1 MISKT
6 ASLSIS
12 ERFSITEH
20 AEVRLL
26 RLALLLWGL
35 LLLFVLR
42 VTGQLLVAFG
52 RAPFLPPMDEWQ
64 SGLLPYRWLV
74 FNQFVII
81 VVFGKVCFDM
91 TRGGGFFARP
101 RARLGS
107 VLLVFGSLYFASMI
121 IRYVLTMWLYP
132 HRRWMHGCIPIIFH
146 LILASFIL
154 LVGHDNSVRARL
166 SAAHLTT
173 D

>member
-1 MISKT
+1 M
-6 ASLSIS
+6 
-12 ERFSITEH
+12 
-20 AEVRLL
+20 
-26 RLALLLWGL
+26 LALLLWGL

-42 VTGQLLVAFG
+42 VMGQLLVVFG
-52 RAPFLPPMDEWQ
+52 RTPFLPPMDEWQ

-74 FNQFVII
+74 FSQLVII
-81 VVFGKVCFDM
+81 VLFGKVCLDM
-91 TRGGGFFARP
+91 TRGRGFFARP

-121 IRYVLTMWLYP
+121 IRYVVTMWLYP

-154 LVGHDNSVRARL
+154 LVGHDNSVRSRPKEAR
-166 SAAHLTT
+166 SRA